1 MRAKKRP
8 EIAADVTD
16 IGARI
21 NRWRAT
27 RTKRSPMPAPLWNAA
42 VRLAETHGI
51 YPIARR
57 LPVNYESLK
66 GRVAAATRARE
77 ARVAKRAG
85 ASFVEWRPPAPLPS
99 SLPLS
104 GPSVELGDARGATL
118 TMRLG
123 NGERLDVVGLASAFW
138 HRRA

>member
-1 MRAKKRP
+1 MVSLRQGCVTLAERRTYRGAIQARRGGWLMRAKKRP

-66 GRVAAATRARE
+66 GRVAAATRA
-77 ARVAKRAG
+77 G
-85 ASFVEWRPPAPLPS
+85 
-99 SLPLS
+99 
-104 GPSVELGDARGATL
+104 GGRGA
-118 TMRLG
+118 G
-123 NGERLDVVGLASAFW
+123 GAGGA
-138 HRRA
+138 